1 MSARN
6 NGTNGNKRQ
15 KNGAIHVLEIVGNAI
30 IGGMERSVVNL
41 VKELPTDT
49 FRFTCLCPFQSP
61 FTRSLTE
68 KGCPVFVAPLRD
80 DPTWRSLQMAVEI
93 VRHHHVDLIHGHLP
107 NAHILAGLTGMLTQT
122 PTIATIHGMSL
133 TVHELGISRMTQTHL
148 IVVCQEAYAQ
158 ALALGIKPQNL
169 SLIPNGID
177 TEVFKSIPH
186 SQRFRTALGLSPE
199 VPLVGFV
206 GRLAW
211 EKGPDE
217 FLRVAAR
224 VHSRRPA
231 LHFVLVGEGPLQE
244 QLIQLVHELGLED
257 CVHLAGL
264 WEDMTEVYSALDALV
279 VTSRSE
285 GMPLAVLEAM
295 ACERPVIAM
304 AVGGVAEII
313 EEGVTGYL
321 IAPQDWKGG
330 ANAYTGGFEGIERV
344 LINLVDNPEKGKFI
358 GSAARDR
365 VKELYNLS
373 TSANLVSN
381 LYTQLVKR
389 KGTPLVK
396 ESVLTVLPPDRLPLS
411 SMTFLGSDS

>member
-1 MSARN
+1 MLARN
-6 NGTNGNKRQ
+6 NGTNGNKGQ
-15 KNGAIHVLEIVGNAI
+15 KDRSIHVLEIVGNAI
-30 IGGMERSVVNL
+30 VGGMERSVVNL

-49 FRFTCLCPFQSP
+49 FRFTVLCPFQSP
-61 FTRSLTE
+61 FTRSLKE

-93 VRHHHVDLIHGHLP
+93 VRHHRVDLIHGHLP

-158 ALALGIKPQNL
+158 ALALGISPQNL

-177 TEVFKSIPH
+177 TESFKPIPH
-186 SQRFRTALGLSPE
+186 SMFKTSLGLMPE

-224 VHSRRPA
+224 VHQKRPA
-231 LHFVLVGEGPLQE
+231 LHFVLVGEGPLRE
-244 QLIQLVHELGLED
+244 QLVQLVHELGLED

-264 WEDMTEVYSALDALV
+264 WDDMSEVYSALNVLV

-295 ACERPVIAM
+295 ACGRPVIAM

-321 IAPQDWKGG
+321 IAPEDWKGG

-344 LINLVDNPEKGKFI
+344 LINLVDNPEKGRFI
-358 GSAARDR
+358 GSAARKR
-365 VKELYNLS
+365 VKELYNLN
-373 TSANLVSN
+373 TTANLVSN
-381 LYTQLVKR
+381 LYTRLANR
-389 KGTPLVK
+389 KKTPLVQGNN
-396 ESVLTVLPPDRLPLS
+396 LTVRPPERLPLS
-411 SMTFLGSDS
+411 PITFLGSDR

>member
-1 MSARN
+1 MLARN

-15 KNGAIHVLEIVGNAI
+15 KNGCIHVLEIVGNAI
-30 IGGMERSVVNL
+30 VGGMERSVANL
-41 VKELPTDT
+41 VKELPPDT

-61 FTRSLTE
+61 FTRSLKE

-93 VRHHHVDLIHGHLP
+93 VRHHRVDLIHGHLP
-107 NAHILAGLTGMLTQT
+107 NAHILAGLTGMITQT

-158 ALALGIKPQNL
+158 ALALGIAPQNL

-177 TEVFKSIPH
+177 TELFRSIPH
-186 SQRFRTALGLSPE
+186 TQRFKAALGLSPE
-199 VPLVGFV
+199 VPMVGFV

-217 FLRVAAR
+217 FLRIAAR
-224 VHSRRPA
+224 VHQKRPA
-231 LHFVLVGEGPLQE
+231 LHFVLVGEGPLRE
-244 QLIQLVHELGLED
+244 QLVQLIHELGLEN

-264 WEDMTEVYSALDALV
+264 WDDMTEVYSALDVLV

-313 EEGVTGYL
+313 EEGVSGYL
-321 IAPQDWKGG
+321 IAPEDWKGG
-330 ANAYTGGFEGIERV
+330 ANAYTSGFEGIEMV
-344 LINLVDNPEKGKFI
+344 LINLIDNPEKGRFI
-358 GSAARDR
+358 GSAARER
-365 VKELYNLS
+365 VKEFYNLS

-381 LYTQLVKR
+381 LYTRLVNR
-389 KGTPLVK
+389 KKTPLVQ
-396 ESVLTVLPPDRLPLS
+396 ENDLTVRSPERLPLS
-411 SMTFLGSDS
+411 PITFLGSDR